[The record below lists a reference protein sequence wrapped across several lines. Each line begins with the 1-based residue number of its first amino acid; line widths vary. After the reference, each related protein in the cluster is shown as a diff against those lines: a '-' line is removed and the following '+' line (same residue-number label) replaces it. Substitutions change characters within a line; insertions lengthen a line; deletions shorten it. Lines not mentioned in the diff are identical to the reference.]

1 MKKYVF
7 SAFVG
12 AALLASCGSGETTT
26 DESTKNQESAAKEA
40 AMREKQQLDSINKAL
55 SAINVRVFNHEALYF
70 DSDGVCMNERQ
81 AKITEI
87 RDFHKTASYT
97 CKQGNYI
104 QRLDLEG
111 VFNGIDIQFLDDKN
125 KLLKEFKNYN
135 LQNVASFSALDYQP
149 NGGGGTV
156 EKKDKNF
163 HEWFEKAGALKMLY
177 KDSVFYSATWKNSG
191 WFIQ

>member
-97 CKQGNYI
+97 CKQGI
-104 QRLDLEG
+104 PC
-111 VFNGIDIQFLDDKN
+111 
-125 KLLKEFKNYN
+125 
-135 LQNVASFSALDYQP
+135 LQV
-149 NGGGGTV
+149 
-156 EKKDKNF
+156 
-163 HEWFEKAGALKMLY
+163 
-177 KDSVFYSATWKNSG
+177 
-191 WFIQ
+191 